1 MVPGEFVLGEGK
13 IKCNANYPAI
23 TLKVKNTGDRAV
35 QVGSHFHFYEANE
48 ALEFDRNKAWGKRLD
63 IPAGTAIRFEAGDVK
78 EVNLVDF
85 GGKRRIFGF
94 NDKVDGFLDGD
105 KAPKEDADSLYTR
118 RKESL
123 ELAKEN
129 EKK

>member
-1 MVPGEFVLGEGK
+1 MIPGEFILKKDK
-13 IKCNANYPAI
+13 IKCNADYPSI

-35 QVGSHFHFYEANE
+35 QVGSHFHFYEANS
-48 ALEFDRNKAWGKRLD
+48 ALEFDREKAWGKRLD
-63 IPAGTAIRFEAGDVK
+63 IPAGTAVRFEAGDVK

-105 KAPKEDADSLYTR
+105 KAPANDPETFTAERKQNQALAD
-118 RKESL
+118 KNN
-123 ELAKEN
+123 K
-129 EKK
+129 